1 VEYNIP
7 MDRETRSP
15 GLGVTSTQG
24 SSLFDGPD
32 KSQVLII
39 DDLPFMRKLLSQIC
53 HDGGFEVIAE
63 AANGRDGVRQY
74 VLTEPTLVL
83 LDITMPVMDGITA
96 LRKILAYDPEARV
109 VMCSALNEEGLIR
122 RALQIGARDYV
133 VKPFLPQRVKN
144 ALLRAMDSELPGLGV

>member
-1 VEYNIP
+1 

-53 HDGGFEVIAE
+53 HAGGFEVIAE

>member
-1 VEYNIP
+1 
-7 MDRETRSP
+7 MDREIISP
-15 GLGVTSTQG
+15 QG
-24 SSLFDGPD
+24 GAATTHESSLLDGQK